1 MARAAAAA
9 GGCLYNLPQKLV
21 AEFIGT
27 FALIFVTLGAICAD
41 QYLRAA
47 GQASPG
53 LLGYAFAYGLAT
65 AGMLSAL
72 GHVSGAHLNPA
83 ITIGAWVTKRLG
95 TLPALF
101 YCIAQLAGAAAAAY
115 LLAGIIPESAWRPV
129 SLGAAD
135 LATDFTRMHG
145 MLLEGVA
152 TFFVVFVYFGSAVDG
167 EGIFRRSG
175 AFAVGL
181 AVAAGVLLCQPF
193 TGASMNPAR
202 TFGPAL
208 AAHHWINHG
217 VYWVGPLFGGLL
229 GAVAS
234 DRLFARDQLAV

>member
-1 MARAAAAA
+1 
-9 GGCLYNLPQKLV
+9 LYSLPQKLL
-21 AEFIGT
+21 AEFVGT
-27 FALIFVTLGAICAD
+27 FAVVFAAAGTICAD

-53 LLGYAFAYGLAT
+53 LLGYALAYGLVT
-65 AGMLSAL
+65 AGMMSAL

-83 ITIGAWVTKRLG
+83 ITIGFWVTKRLG
-95 TLPALF
+95 TLPALC
-101 YCIAQLAGAAAAAY
+101 YCIAQLAGATAAAY
-115 LLAGIIPESAWRPV
+115 LLIAILPEAAWRPV
-129 SLGAAD
+129 SLGATD
-135 LATDFTRMHG
+135 LVPDFTRMHG

-152 TFFVVFVYFGSAVDG
+152 TSFVVLVYFGSALDSDG
-167 EGIFRRSG
+167 SFGKFG

-181 AVAAGVLLCQPF
+181 AVTAGVLLTQPF
-193 TGASMNPAR
+193 TGASINPAR

-229 GAVAS
+229 GAVAC
-234 DRLFARDQLAV
+234 DRLFSRDRLAV